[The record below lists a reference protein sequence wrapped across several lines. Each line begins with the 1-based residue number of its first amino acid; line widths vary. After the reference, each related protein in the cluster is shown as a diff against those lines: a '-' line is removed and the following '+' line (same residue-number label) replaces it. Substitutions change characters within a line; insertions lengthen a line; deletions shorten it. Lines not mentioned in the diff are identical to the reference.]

1 MFRFDVLN
9 FKIDPQKNSARK
21 IFKKQFITLNK
32 NFEILDIVFK
42 KILLLIQNKYIKKYN
57 IDEFEEN

>member
-32 NFEILDIVFK
+32 KF
-42 KILLLIQNKYIKKYN
+42 
-57 IDEFEEN
+57 